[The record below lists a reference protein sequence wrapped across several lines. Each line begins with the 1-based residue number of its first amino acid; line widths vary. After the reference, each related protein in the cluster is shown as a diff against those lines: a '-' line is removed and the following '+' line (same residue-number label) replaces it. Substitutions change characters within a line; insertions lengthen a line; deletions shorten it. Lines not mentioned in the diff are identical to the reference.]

1 MIQTY
6 IQDIFNLLIL
16 QMITDDDLSEFRINH
31 QAHLTQFLALL
42 NAKKIFDLKSLSY
55 DMITWLLKDQSQITI
70 FKSSTRKDKEQSWF
84 NDTKTSLWLKK
95 LRALFINDDYIII
108 SSVSI
113 DENNSASFVTTS
125 KLCK

>member
-55 DMITWLLKDQSQITI
+55 DMIT
-70 FKSSTRKDKEQSWF
+70 
-84 NDTKTSLWLKK
+84 
-95 LRALFINDDYIII
+95 
-108 SSVSI
+108 
-113 DENNSASFVTTS
+113 
-125 KLCK
+125 